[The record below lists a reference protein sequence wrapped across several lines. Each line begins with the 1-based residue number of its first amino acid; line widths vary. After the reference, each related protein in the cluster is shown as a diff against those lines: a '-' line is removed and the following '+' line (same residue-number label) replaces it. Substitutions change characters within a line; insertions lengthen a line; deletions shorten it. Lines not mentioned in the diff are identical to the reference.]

1 MCPRRAICCL
11 RETSILAR
19 DSQRCRVCFF
29 HPCNF
34 THVGIIHLLCIG
46 TIELDLPVVQAAMS
60 GYSDW
65 PMRAIA
71 RQLGAPYSICEVMID
86 SFVSSLK
93 DRAKTR
99 HHLLVTDNDH
109 PVGAQL
115 MGAEPSEFP
124 PAAKKLVEAGFDVI
138 DINFGCP
145 AKKASGRC
153 RGGFHL
159 GQPSVAIEILQRVRD
174 AVPSATPV
182 TVKMRR
188 GLDDTPQSRDNFF
201 RIIESAFELG
211 IAAVTVHGRT
221 VEQKYVGPSRWDFLK
236 EVRQLFPQR
245 TLLGSGDLFTAAD
258 CVRML
263 RETGVDGVTAARGSI
278 GNPWIFAQAA
288 ALLRGEPL
296 PQPPR
301 VYAQRD
307 VICEHFRLAEQILPS
322 DQVSKQ
328 LRKFCIHYSAWHPAA
343 EAVRAAFI
351 AVKNA
356 ADWHEVIACHYAIDQ
371 PGQFPADPGN
381 SGQPLA
387 VSCAE
392 PVS

>member
-1 MCPRRAICCL
+1 ML
-11 RETSILAR
+11 R
-19 DSQRCRVCFF
+19 
-29 HPCNF
+29 
-34 THVGIIHLLCIG
+34 IG
-46 TIELDLPVVQAAMS
+46 PVELDLPVIQAAMS

-71 RQLGAPYSICEVMID
+71 RKLGAPYSICEVMIG

-115 MGAEPSEFP
+115 MGAEPAEFP
-124 PAAKKLVEAGFDVI
+124 SAAKKLVEAGFDVI

-153 RGGFHL
+153 RGGYHL
-159 GQPSVAIEILQRVRD
+159 GQPEVAIEIMRQVRD
-174 AVPSATPV
+174 AVALETPV

-188 GLDDTPQSRDNFF
+188 GLDDTQQSRDNFF

-211 IAAVTVHGRT
+211 VAAVTVHGRT
-221 VEQKYVGPSRWDFLK
+221 VEQKYVGPSRWAFLK
-236 EVRQLFPQR
+236 EVRELFPNR

-278 GNPWIFAQAA
+278 GNPWIFLQSA
-288 ALLRGEPL
+288 ALLRGEAL
-296 PQPPR
+296 PQPPT
-301 VYAQRD
+301 VYEQRE
-307 VICEHFRLAEQILPS
+307 VICEHFGLAKLILPP
-322 DQVSKQ
+322 DQASKQ

-343 EAVRAAFI
+343 PVVRAAFI
-351 AVKNA
+351 AVRNA
-356 ADWHEVIACHYAIDQ
+356 DDWHEVIAHHYAVEQ
-371 PGQFPADPGN
+371 PGQYPADPGYD
-381 SGQPLA
+381 GQAREVCPEELIKMA
-387 VSCAE
+387 VEHA
-392 PVS
+392 